1 MNMNINIDIKDYVS
15 EEEIKDIIGDEIRR
29 SVRYHMNNEAELS
42 RIITNIS
49 YKELWKQIELE
60 VPNCEKTLKEKT
72 IERIRNISD
81 YDIFRRK
88 DAHGAKDSLAT
99 KLIDE
104 CVKENKNIINDKVKN
119 IFNELSNSDLKYDIQ
134 GILEEYIEKLFEKEN
149 E

>member
-1 MNMNINIDIKDYVS
+1 MNIDIKDYVN
-15 EEEIKDIIGDEIRR
+15 EEEIKDIINDEIRR

-88 DAHGAKDSLAT
+88 DNFGAEDSLAT

-134 GILEEYIEKLFEKEN
+134 GILEEYIEKLFEKGE
-149 E
+149 

>member
-1 MNMNINIDIKDYVS
+1 MNINIKDYVS

-49 YKELWKQIELE
+49 YEELWKQIELE
-60 VPNCEKTLKEKT
+60 VPNCEKILKEKT
-72 IERIRNISD
+72 IEGIRNISD

-88 DAHGAKDSLAT
+88 DAYCAKDSLAT

-104 CVKENKNIINDKVKN
+104 CVKENKDIINDKVKN

-134 GILEEYIEKLFEKEN
+134 GILEEYIEKLFEKGE
-149 E
+149 

>member
-88 DAHGAKDSLAT
+88 DAYGAEDSLAT

-134 GILEEYIEKLFEKEN
+134 GILEEYIEKLFEK
-149 E
+149 

>member
-1 MNMNINIDIKDYVS
+1 M
-15 EEEIKDIIGDEIRR
+15 
-29 SVRYHMNNEAELS
+29 
-42 RIITNIS
+42 
-49 YKELWKQIELE
+49 WKQIELE

-88 DAHGAKDSLAT
+88 DAYGAEDSLAT

-134 GILEEYIEKLFEKEN
+134 GILEEYIEKLFEKKN
-149 E
+149 

>member
-29 SVRYHMNNEAELS
+29 SVRYHMNTEAELS

-88 DAHGAKDSLAT
+88 DAYGAEDSLAT

-104 CVKENKNIINDKVKN
+104 CVKENKDIINDKVKN
-119 IFNELSNSDLKYDIQ
+119 IFNELSNSDLKYDIK
-134 GILEEYIEKLFEKEN
+134 GILEEYIEKLFEKGE
-149 E
+149 

>member
-1 MNMNINIDIKDYVS
+1 MNINIKDYVN
-15 EEEIKDIIGDEIRR
+15 EEEIKDIIKDEIRKI
-29 SVRYHMNNEAELS
+29 VRYNMNTEAELS

-60 VPNCEKTLKEKT
+60 VPNCEQLLKQKT
-72 IERIRNISD
+72 IERIRELSS

-88 DAHGAKDSLAT
+88 DFYGTEDSLAI

-104 CVKENKNIINDKVKN
+104 CVKENKNIINDKIKN

-134 GILEEYIEKLFEKEN
+134 CILEEYIENLFKKEN
-149 E
+149 D

>member
-1 MNMNINIDIKDYVS
+1 MNINIDIKDYVS

-88 DAHGAKDSLAT
+88 DSYGAEDSLAT

-134 GILEEYIEKLFEKEN
+134 GILEEYIEKLFEK
-149 E
+149 

>member
-1 MNMNINIDIKDYVS
+1 MNIKDYVN
-15 EEEIKDIIGDEIRR
+15 EEEIKDIINDEIRR
-29 SVRYHMNNEAELS
+29 IVRYHLNNEAELS

-60 VPNCEKTLKEKT
+60 IPNCEKILKEKT

-88 DAHGAKDSLAT
+88 DNFGAEDSLAT

-134 GILEEYIEKLFEKEN
+134 GILEEYIEKLFEKGE
-149 E
+149 

>member
-1 MNMNINIDIKDYVS
+1 MNINIKDYVS

-29 SVRYHMNNEAELS
+29 SVRHHMNTEAELS

-88 DAHGAKDSLAT
+88 DAYGAEDSLAV

-104 CVKENKNIINDKVKN
+104 CVKENKDIINDKVKN

-134 GILEEYIEKLFEKEN
+134 GILEEYIEKLFEKGE
-149 E
+149 

>member
-1 MNMNINIDIKDYVS
+1 MNIKDYIS
-15 EEEIKDIIGDEIRR
+15 EEEIKDIINDEIRR

-88 DAHGAKDSLAT
+88 DAYGAEDSLAT

-104 CVKENKNIINDKVKN
+104 CVKENKDIINDKVKN

-134 GILEEYIEKLFEKEN
+134 GILEEYIEKLFEKGE
-149 E
+149 

>member
-1 MNMNINIDIKDYVS
+1 MNINIDIKDYVS

-42 RIITNIS
+42 RVITNIS

-88 DAHGAKDSLAT
+88 DAYGAEDSLAT

-119 IFNELSNSDLKYDIQ
+119 IFNELSNSDLKYDIKD
-134 GILEEYIEKLFEKEN
+134 ILEEYIEKLFEKGIIS
-149 E
+149 

>member
-1 MNMNINIDIKDYVS
+1 MNIKDYIS
-15 EEEIKDIIGDEIRR
+15 EEEIKDIINDEIRR
-29 SVRYHMNNEAELS
+29 IVRYHLNNEAELS

-60 VPNCEKTLKEKT
+60 VPNCEKILKEKT
-72 IERIRNISD
+72 VERIRNISD

-88 DAHGAKDSLAT
+88 DAHGTKDSLAT

-134 GILEEYIEKLFEKEN
+134 GILEEYIEKLFEKGE
-149 E
+149 

>member
-1 MNMNINIDIKDYVS
+1 MNMNINIKDYIS

-60 VPNCEKTLKEKT
+60 VPNCETLLKQKT
-72 IERIRNISD
+72 IEKIRNISD

-88 DAHGAKDSLAT
+88 DAYGAEDSLAT

-119 IFNELSNSDLKYDIQ
+119 IFNELSNSDLRYKIQ
-134 GILEEYIEKLFEKEN
+134 GILEEYIEKLFEK
-149 E
+149 

>member
-1 MNMNINIDIKDYVS
+1 MNINIDIKDYVS
-15 EEEIKDIIGDEIRR
+15 EEEIKDIINDEIRR
-29 SVRYHMNNEAELS
+29 IVRYYLNNEAELS

-60 VPNCEKTLKEKT
+60 VPNCEKILKEKT

-88 DAHGAKDSLAT
+88 DAYIAEDSLAT

-104 CVKENKNIINDKVKN
+104 CVKENKNIINDKIKD

-134 GILEEYIEKLFEKEN
+134 GILEEYIEKLFEKKN
-149 E
+149 

>member
-1 MNMNINIDIKDYVS
+1 MNIKDYVN
-15 EEEIKDIIGDEIRR
+15 EKEIKDIINDEIRR
-29 SVRYHMNNEAELS
+29 IVRYHLNNEAELS

-60 VPNCEKTLKEKT
+60 IPNCEKILKEKT

-88 DAHGAKDSLAT
+88 DAYGAEDSLAT

-104 CVKENKNIINDKVKN
+104 CVKENKDIINDKVKN

-134 GILEEYIEKLFEKEN
+134 GILEEYIEKLFEKGE
-149 E
+149 

>member
-29 SVRYHMNNEAELS
+29 SVRYHMNTEAELS

-88 DAHGAKDSLAT
+88 DAYGAEDSLAT

-104 CVKENKNIINDKVKN
+104 CVKENKDIINDKVKN
-119 IFNELSNSDLKYDIQ
+119 IFNELSCSDLRYKIQ
-134 GILEEYIEKLFEKEN
+134 DILEEYIEKLFEKGE
-149 E
+149 

>member
-1 MNMNINIDIKDYVS
+1 MSIDIKDYVS
-15 EEEIKDIIGDEIRR
+15 EEEIKDIIVDEIRR
-29 SVRYHMNNEAELS
+29 SVRYHLNNEAELS

-60 VPNCEKTLKEKT
+60 VPNCETLLKQKT

-81 YDIFRRK
+81 YRRK
-88 DAHGAKDSLAT
+88 DAYGTEDSLAT

-134 GILEEYIEKLFEKEN
+134 GILEEYIEKLFEKGE
-149 E
+149 

>member
-1 MNMNINIDIKDYVS
+1 MSIDIKDYVS
-15 EEEIKDIIGDEIRR
+15 EEEIKDIIVDEIRR
-29 SVRYHMNNEAELS
+29 SVRYHLNNEAELS

-60 VPNCEKTLKEKT
+60 VPNCETLLKQKT

-88 DAHGAKDSLAT
+88 DAYGTEDSLAT

-134 GILEEYIEKLFEKEN
+134 GILEEYIEKLFEKGE
-149 E
+149 

>member
-1 MNMNINIDIKDYVS
+1 MNINVDIDIKDYVS

-29 SVRYHMNNEAELS
+29 SVRYHMNTEAELS

-88 DAHGAKDSLAT
+88 DAYGAEDSLAT

-119 IFNELSNSDLKYDIQ
+119 IFNELSCSDLRYKIQ
-134 GILEEYIEKLFEKEN
+134 DILEEYIEKLFEKGE
-149 E
+149 

>member
-1 MNMNINIDIKDYVS
+1 MNINIDIKDYVN
-15 EEEIKDIIGDEIRR
+15 EEEIKDIIEDEIRR

-88 DAHGAKDSLAT
+88 DNFGAEDSLAT

-134 GILEEYIEKLFEKEN
+134 GILEEYIEKLFEKGE
-149 E
+149 

>member
-1 MNMNINIDIKDYVS
+1 MNINIKDYVS

-29 SVRYHMNNEAELS
+29 SVRYHMNTEAELS

-88 DAHGAKDSLAT
+88 DAYGAEDSLAT